1 VLDRYLHHMR
11 TPPAQTSEQ
20 PQTAQNLTKHY

>member
-1 VLDRYLHHMR
+1 VLDRYLHHLR
-11 TPPAQTSEQ
+11 APPAQPSKQ

>member
-1 VLDRYLHHMR
+1 MLDRYLHHLR
-11 TPPAQTSEQ
+11 TTPAQPTNP